1 MYSTN
6 IPINQELATLRMLFN
21 TSRETELVTLPES
34 NNVSR
39 EAKTVYTI

>member
-6 IPINQELATLRMLFN
+6 IPINQELATLL
-21 TSRETELVTLPES
+21 ES